1 MHKLYPL
8 FVFALAAVVLCAG
21 IATPAQA
28 QGQQLTDEEVT
39 VAIDKIKDYLFESQD
54 ASGAWFGSYQSGP
67 NDGNEAHRW
76 GETAMAVL
84 ALIVSGES
92 PQRPEIQKA
101 LELLAEVEI
110 QGVYP
115 LSMRTHVWSYL
126 PERFKPLLNR
136 DGSTML
142 ESAYQGAR
150 FNYYVYG
157 TDRFNPNDTRI
168 DNSTTQ
174 YGILALWQVA
184 KRGGRIPD
192 PFWRAAVENFL
203 EMQKNDGG
211 WAYSTAP
218 NTTQSMT
225 CAGLAVMLVAQQ
237 ELFRG
242 QDTPNDAVQASI
254 NAGLDFLDRNWSIAE
269 MNAHGGASYTF
280 YGYERVGLASGRK
293 YFGGE
298 DWFAAIARHIVGKN
312 ARYGDSVH
320 MAAFEL
326 MFLARGRVPVWINKL
341 QIDGVDWNNRPND
354 VYFLNRY
361 ISNFIETEVNW
372 QIVDI
377 NTDPDE
383 WMSAPL
389 MWLSSPRAIDFT
401 DEQVAK
407 IKRYLDMGGTLIVN
421 PENRSSAMRD
431 SVMTLA
437 ERMYPHLAFA
447 DMEATH
453 PMARLVSGEQQARR
467 GPAIKVLSN
476 GARDLIILPQQDWGM
491 DFQRDENPDPGRD
504 DHWRYITN
512 IYAVVTDRG
521 KLTPRLSS
529 PLVPRQQRASQ
540 GTIKVVTATI
550 GDTPLPE
557 ADVYSAMRNVLFNQT
572 GYELLVE
579 QMPLVDIAAA
589 DPTLVHLIGVNA
601 AQLSMAEQ
609 DALKAYIASGGTVLV
624 ETLGG
629 RSDFASTL
637 TRQLATAVSGQDELL
652 RNSIGPIINGRGL
665 PEGSVRNSRVIF
677 RPLTIELANPGTN
690 MMLRGIRKDD
700 RFPVLIS
707 NEDLSLGMLGV
718 RQYGING
725 YSVDSARNIMTNILL
740 EAEKAHPGS
749 DEPTVPAEAA
759 TPAAEPDVTAPAG
772 G

>member
-1 MHKLYPL
+1 MQKFYQL
-8 FVFALAAVVLCAG
+8 FVIALAVVVLSLCVAPQ
-21 IATPAQA
+21 TQA
-28 QGQQLTDEEVT
+28 QQLTDEEVS
-39 VAIDKIKDYLFESQD
+39 VAIDKIKDYLFETQD
-54 ASGAWFGSYQSGP
+54 ASGAWFGTYQGGP
-67 NDGNEAHRW
+67 NDGSEHHRW

-92 PQRPEIQKA
+92 PQRPEIRKA

-126 PERFKPLLNR
+126 PDRFKPLLNQ

-157 TDRFNPNDTRI
+157 TDDFDSNDTRI

-184 KRGGRIPD
+184 KRGGRVPA
-192 PFWRAAVENFL
+192 PFWEAAVRNFL
-203 EMQKNDGG
+203 EMQRTDGG
-211 WAYSTAP
+211 WSYSEAP

-225 CAGLAVMLVAQQ
+225 CAGLAVLLVAQQ
-237 ELFRG
+237 ELYRG
-242 QDTPNDAVQASI
+242 QSTPNEAVQASI
-254 NAGLDFLDRNWSIAE
+254 NAGLDFLDRNWSVPE
-269 MNAHGGASYTF
+269 MMAHGGASYTY
-280 YGYERVGLASGRK
+280 YGYERVALASGRK
-293 YFGGE
+293 YFGGQ
-298 DWFAAIARHIVGKN
+298 DWFATIAREIVANNG
-312 ARYGDSVH
+312 RYGSSVH
-320 MAAFEL
+320 AAAFEL

-341 QIDGVDWNNRPND
+341 QVDGVEWNNRPND

-361 ISNFIETEVNW
+361 ISDYIETEVNW
-372 QIVDI
+372 QVVDI
-377 NTDPDE
+377 NTSPDE

-389 MWLSSPRAIDFT
+389 MWLSTPRAIEFT

-421 PENRSSAMRD
+421 PENRSSSVRD
-431 SVMTLA
+431 WVHELA
-437 ERMYPHLAFA
+437 ERMYPHLAFT

-453 PMARLVSGEQQARR
+453 PMAGLVVGEAQARR
-467 GPAIKVLSN
+467 GPPIKVLSN

-491 DFQRDENPDPGRD
+491 DFQRDENPNPGRD
-504 DHWRYITN
+504 DHWQYITN

-529 PLVPRQQRASQ
+529 PLVPREARNSR
-540 GTIKVVTATI
+540 GTIKVVTATV

-557 ADVYSAMRNVLFNQT
+557 TDVYAAMRNVVFNRS

-579 QMPLVDIAAA
+579 QMPLADIADA
-589 DPTLVHLIGVNA
+589 DPTLVHLIGIEAVE
-601 AQLSMAEQ
+601 LSPAEQ
-609 DALKAYIASGGTVLV
+609 EALKAYVESGGTVLV

-629 RSDFASTL
+629 RGDFASAL
-637 TRQLATAVSGQDELL
+637 SRQLAPLVGGQDELL

-665 PEGSVRNSRVIF
+665 SEGSVRNARVIF
-677 RPLTIELANPGTN
+677 RSLTIELADPGTS
-690 MMLRGIRKDD
+690 MMLRGVRSNE

-725 YSVDSARNIMTNILL
+725 YSVESARNIMINVLL

-749 DEPTVPAEAA
+749 DEPTVLATDPAPAEP
-759 TPAAEPDVTAPAG
+759 TEPAG
-772 G
+772 D

>member
-1 MHKLYPL
+1 MRKFYQLL
-8 FVFALAAVVLCAG
+8 VAALAVVVFCCSTTQP
-21 IATPAQA
+21 IQA
-28 QGQQLTDEEVT
+28 QELSDEEVGL
-39 VAIDKIKDYLFESQD
+39 AIEKIKEYLFESQH
-54 ASGAWFGSYQSGP
+54 ASGAWFGSYQPSPTGGQP
-67 NDGNEAHRW
+67 HHQW

-101 LELLAEVEI
+101 LELLMEVEI

-126 PERFKPLLNR
+126 PDQFKTYLDQ

-142 ESAYQGAR
+142 ESSYQGAR
-150 FNYYVYG
+150 FDYYVYG
-157 TDRFNPNDTRI
+157 SDRFRPGNTRI

-192 PFWRAAVENFL
+192 AFWQAAVRNFL
-203 EMQKNDGG
+203 EMQQNDGG
-211 WAYSTAP
+211 WAYSEAR

-225 CAGLAVMLVAQQ
+225 CAGLAVLLVAQQ
-237 ELFRG
+237 ELYR
-242 QDTPNDAVQASI
+242 
-254 NAGLDFLDRNWSIAE
+254 GLDKPNPAIQAAINGGLGFLDRNWSVQE
-269 MNAHGGASYTF
+269 MNAHGGASYTY

-293 YFGGE
+293 YFAGQ
-298 DWFAAIARHIVGKN
+298 DWFATIARSIVEKN
-312 ARYGDSVH
+312 ARYGNSVH
-320 MAAFEL
+320 AAAFEL
-326 MFLARGRVPVWINKL
+326 MFLSRGRVPVWINKL
-341 QIDGVDWNNRPND
+341 QIDDAQWNNRPND

-361 ISNFIETEVNW
+361 ISSYIETEVNW

-377 NTDPDE
+377 KTDPQE
-383 WMSAPL
+383 WLNAPL
-389 MWLSSPRAIDFT
+389 MWLSSPRAIEFT

-421 PENRSSAMRD
+421 PENRSSAFRD
-431 SVMTLA
+431 SIITLGQ
-437 ERMYPHLAFA
+437 RMYPHMAFS

-453 PMARLVSGEQQARR
+453 PIARLVSGDPRARR
-467 GPAIKVLSN
+467 GPQIKVLSN

-491 DFQRDENPDPGRD
+491 RFQRDERPDPSKD

-529 PLVPRQQRASQ
+529 PLVVREQRGAA
-540 GTIKVVTATI
+540 GTIKIVTATI
-550 GDTPLPE
+550 GDQPLPE
-557 ADVYSAMRNVLFNQT
+557 TDVYASMKNVMFNAT

-579 QMPLVDIAAA
+579 VMPLANIGQA
-589 DPTLVHLIGVNA
+589 DATLVHLIGVDGVE
-601 AQLSMAEQ
+601 LSMAEK
-609 DALKAYIASGGTVLV
+609 DALKAYVESGGTVLI

-629 RSDFASTL
+629 RGDFAATVS
-637 TRQLATAVSGQDELL
+637 RQFTDVVSGQDQLL
-652 RNSIGPIINGRGL
+652 RSRTGSIITGRDLADGR
-665 PEGSVRNSRVIF
+665 VRNRRVIF
-677 RPLTIELANPGTN
+677 RPLTIELANPGTA
-690 MMLRGIRKDD
+690 MMLRGFLQDERY
-700 RFPVLIS
+700 PVLVS
-707 NEDLSLGMLGV
+707 NEDISLGMLGV

-725 YSVDSARNIMTNILL
+725 YSVDSSRNIMINVLL
-740 EAEKAHPGS
+740 EAKKAHPGS
-749 DEPTVPAEAA
+749 VEPTTPVPAESPENE
-759 TPAAEPDVTAPAG
+759 PAQTAPDG